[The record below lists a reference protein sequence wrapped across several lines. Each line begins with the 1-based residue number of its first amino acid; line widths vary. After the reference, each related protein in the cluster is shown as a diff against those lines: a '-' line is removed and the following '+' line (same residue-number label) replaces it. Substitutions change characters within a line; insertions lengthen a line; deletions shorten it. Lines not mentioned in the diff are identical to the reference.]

1 MLRIKVC
8 MMYVFFNNILFLF
21 KYHQNK
27 TNEPQNIITQTHTKN
42 KEKKNQANKK
52 KVDKKVI
59 TENNRYFSAKMF
71 VDKQAYYQL
80 INVCCTISNL
90 TEYKME
96 PQN

>member
-42 KEKKNQANKK
+42 KEKKSSKQKK
-52 KVDKKVI
+52 
-59 TENNRYFSAKMF
+59 R
-71 VDKQAYYQL
+71 
-80 INVCCTISNL
+80 
-90 TEYKME
+90 
-96 PQN
+96 